1 MKKITIYFVFSLLIF
16 ICCGSKFNQSRINY
30 HQDYSNERI
39 FLLSNPYYEDSV
51 RVYLPKNIK
60 LEFEKEIS
68 SADIQYFENKK
79 IIGLLTDY
87 TFFTKANKEF
97 FPTSGIRFEKD
108 SDYNLDLLLYKNI
121 NISYNE
127 LTQVLKKMNMES
139 KQKRFRDTVFVGGI
153 KDFKIIKPDLFNKL
167 NSKNDTLL
175 IYYSKK
181 GDRKFKFEK
190 FRIDW

>member
-1 MKKITIYFVFSLLIF
+1 
-16 ICCGSKFNQSRINY
+16 
-30 HQDYSNERI
+30 
-39 FLLSNPYYEDSV
+39 
-51 RVYLPKNIK
+51 
-60 LEFEKEIS
+60 
-68 SADIQYFENKK
+68 
-79 IIGLLTDY
+79 
-87 TFFTKANKEF
+87 
-97 FPTSGIRFEKD
+97 
-108 SDYNLDLLLYKNI
+108 
-121 NISYNE
+121 
-127 LTQVLKKMNMES
+127 MNMES